1 MATSTELQSSNRN
14 VNRQILDQEILVKA
28 YIDTSAINLTSGDY
42 YKLFDYDANTFINE
56 VVVITETVEGA
67 ADTLDITDDSAGT
80 TTLVSNHDV
89 NTDNAIT
96 KYTTGLFKNTA
107 GQISIKPDAALATC
121 KFWVIAK
128 LVIFNGGGVPLPYP
142 IKGR

>member
-1 MATSTELQSSNRN
+1 MTISAALQTSNRN

-28 YIDTSAINLTSGDY
+28 YVDASANNLTSGDF

-67 ADTLDITDDSAGT
+67 VDTLDITDDTVGT

-96 KYTTGLFKNTA
+96 KYTTGLFKATA
-107 GQISIKPDAALATC
+107 GQISIKPDAALTVC
-121 KFWVIAK
+121 KFWVIVK
-128 LVIFNGGGVPLPYP
+128 MTKVLVTD
-142 IKGR
+142 

>member
-1 MATSTELQSSNRN
+1 MAISAELQTSNRN
-14 VNRQILDQEILVKA
+14 VNRQILDQEITVKA
-28 YIDTSAINLTSGDY
+28 YIDTSVINLTSGDY

-67 ADTLDITDDSAGT
+67 GDTLDITDDTIGT

-96 KYTTGLFKNTA
+96 KYTTGLFKASA
-107 GQISIKPDAALATC
+107 GQISIKPDAALTVC
-121 KFWVIAK
+121 KFWVTAR
-128 LVIFNGGGVPLPYP
+128 L
-142 IKGR
+142 IKVTTSD

>member
-1 MATSTELQSSNRN
+1 MAISSELQTSNRN
-14 VNRQILDQEILVKA
+14 VNRQILDQEITVKA
-28 YIDTSAINLTSGDY
+28 YIDTSTINLTSGDY

-67 ADTLDITDDSAGT
+67 GDTLDITDDTSGT

-96 KYTTGLFKNTA
+96 KYTTGLFKASA
-107 GQISIKPDAALATC
+107 GQISIKPDAALTVC
-121 KFWVIAK
+121 KFWVTAR
-128 LVIFNGGGVPLPYP
+128 L
-142 IKGR
+142 IKVTTSD